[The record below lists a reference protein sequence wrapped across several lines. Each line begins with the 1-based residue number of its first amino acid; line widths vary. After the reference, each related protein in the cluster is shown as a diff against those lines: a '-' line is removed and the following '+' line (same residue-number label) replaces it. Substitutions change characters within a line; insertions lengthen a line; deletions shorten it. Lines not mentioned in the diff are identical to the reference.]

1 MIKHIILWNLKEE
14 HDNLETK
21 LKIKTGLEALI
32 SKVPGIVEIKVN
44 IEPIAGS
51 NASLMLDSTFENL
64 EALEVYQK
72 HEEHIKVATFVRSVV
87 SNRVC
92 MDYEIK

>member
-14 HDNLETK
+14 YDNLETK
-21 LKIKTGLEALI
+21 LKIKNGLEALI
-32 SKVPGIVEIKVN
+32 LKIPGIVEIKVI

-51 NASLMLDSTFENL
+51 NASLMLDSTFGSL
-64 EALEVYQK
+64 EDLNTYQN
-72 HEEHIKVATFVRSVV
+72 HEEHVKVASFVRSVV

-92 MDYEIK
+92 IDYEVK